1 MGTAAI
7 QAVTAGHGTEST
19 GGRTMINY
27 DAVWQQLENNA
38 GHTFTTTRGLKFTYS
53 VIGHEMKIS
62 RKEKSITYSTVCL
75 ALDNAELLNYS
86 VKGPKAL
93 KVFGASY
100 LYPVLL
106 DLGIIHVPDK
116 GARKAARKS
125 ALAGSEDA
133 AHEAASAGRRNDV
146 REAASAGGRN
156 GVHEAALTGGK
167 SGARKRPK
175 LTLADLQIVR
185 GSAAAVGT
193 AEHDVVSGSNSA
205 AESHVPK
212 VSIIIPCY
220 NAAKPWLRPSSDD
233 PDMKVQ
239 VTGADGKPRTI
250 LHRCIDSVLGQDF
263 KDFEL
268 ILMDDGS
275 QDETGAILDAYAAED
290 PRVTAV
296 HKPNSGVSSTRNL
309 ALDLAKGEYVQFLD
323 ADDWIIPEATALF
336 VHTLEDLHCDMVIA
350 DFYRVVGEHA
360 APKGDIGSGEV
371 LTRQGYADEMM
382 KNPADFY
389 YGVIWNKFFRR
400 SIIEKFHLRM
410 DEDLNWCEDFIFVLE
425 YVLHCDRIA
434 PLRVPLYYYVKTDGS
449 LVETQS
455 AGITSFVRMKM
466 NVIEYY
472 NEFYKQTY
480 DGLDYALRRPRI
492 IGFLVAAAGD
502 GTAFGFAPSTKKLAD
517 VMDDGLYE
525 GRSGK

>member
-19 GGRTMINY
+19 GGRTMIYY

-38 GHTFTTTRGLKFTYS
+38 GHTFTTTRGLEFTYS

-125 ALAGSEDA
+125 ALA
-133 AHEAASAGRRNDV
+133 
-146 REAASAGGRN
+146 
-156 GVHEAALTGGK
+156 
-167 SGARKRPK
+167 
-175 LTLADLQIVR
+175 DLHIVR
-185 GSAAAVGT
+185 GSAAAVGAAENNAAPGSHGT
-193 AEHDVVSGSNSA
+193 AEHNVASGSNSA

>member
-19 GGRTMINY
+19 GGRTMIDY

-38 GHTFTTTRGLKFTYS
+38 GRIFTTTRGLEFTYS

-125 ALAGSEDA
+125 ALA
-133 AHEAASAGRRNDV
+133 
-146 REAASAGGRN
+146 
-156 GVHEAALTGGK
+156 
-167 SGARKRPK
+167 
-175 LTLADLQIVR
+175 DLHIVR

-193 AEHDVVSGSNSA
+193 AEHNAAPGSHGTAEHNVASGSNSA

>member
-7 QAVTAGHGTEST
+7 QAVDTGHEQNQQGV
-19 GGRTMINY
+19 RTMMDY

-38 GHTFTTTRGLKFTYS
+38 GRTFTTSRGLEFTYS

-62 RKEKSITYSTVCL
+62 RKEKSITYSTLCL

-116 GARKAARKS
+116 AARKAARKS
-125 ALAGSEDA
+125 AQDGGEDGTRGT
-133 AHEAASAGRRNDV
+133 S
-146 REAASAGGRN
+146 
-156 GVHEAALTGGK
+156 LTGGK
-167 SGARKRPK
+167 NSARKRPK

-185 GSAAAVGT
+185 GSAVTGGVAENDAA
-193 AEHDVVSGSNSA
+193 SGSQGA

-233 PDMKVQ
+233 LDKKVQ

-250 LHRCIDSVLGQDF
+250 LHRCVDSVLGQDF

-425 YVLHCDRIA
+425 YVLHCDGIA

>member
-1 MGTAAI
+1 
-7 QAVTAGHGTEST
+7 
-19 GGRTMINY
+19 
-27 DAVWQQLENNA
+27 
-38 GHTFTTTRGLKFTYS
+38 
-53 VIGHEMKIS
+53 
-62 RKEKSITYSTVCL
+62 
-75 ALDNAELLNYS
+75 
-86 VKGPKAL
+86 
-93 KVFGASY
+93 
-100 LYPVLL
+100 
-106 DLGIIHVPDK
+106 
-116 GARKAARKS
+116 
-125 ALAGSEDA
+125 
-133 AHEAASAGRRNDV
+133 
-146 REAASAGGRN
+146 
-156 GVHEAALTGGK
+156 
-167 SGARKRPK
+167 
-175 LTLADLQIVR
+175 
-185 GSAAAVGT
+185 
-193 AEHDVVSGSNSA
+193 
-205 AESHVPK
+205 
-212 VSIIIPCY
+212 
-220 NAAKPWLRPSSDD
+220 
-233 PDMKVQ
+233 
-239 VTGADGKPRTI
+239 
-250 LHRCIDSVLGQDF
+250 
-263 KDFEL
+263 
-268 ILMDDGS
+268 MDDGS

-400 SIIEKFHLRM
+400 SIIE
-410 DEDLNWCEDFIFVLE
+410 

>member
-19 GGRTMINY
+19 GGRTMIYY

-38 GHTFTTTRGLKFTYS
+38 GHTFTTTRGLEFTYS

-125 ALAGSEDA
+125 ALA
-133 AHEAASAGRRNDV
+133 
-146 REAASAGGRN
+146 
-156 GVHEAALTGGK
+156 
-167 SGARKRPK
+167 
-175 LTLADLQIVR
+175 DLHIVR
-185 GSAAAVGT
+185 GSAAAVGAAENNAAPESHGT